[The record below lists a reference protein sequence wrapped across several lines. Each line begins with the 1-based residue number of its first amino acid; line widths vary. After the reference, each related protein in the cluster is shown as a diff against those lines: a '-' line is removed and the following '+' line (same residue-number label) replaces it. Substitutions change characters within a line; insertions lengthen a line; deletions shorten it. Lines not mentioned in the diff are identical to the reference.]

1 MLGLGVKNSFGIDIG
16 TQTIKISEVQKQGG
30 KISVIN
36 YSIWDDDLDNII
48 QEKSGEHTISV
59 DKITTIIRAML
70 KAAQMDIKE
79 AYIAIPSYL
88 AFSAVVPFP
97 ILSFEELSTAV
108 PLEAKKHIPVPLSSV
123 QFDWM
128 NLGLNKDKSKLNIL
142 LIAIPNSV
150 VNTYIEVSKVLGITI
165 KGFELDA
172 FSIIRSIDLPSKQLC
187 IVDIGAR
194 TSTVS
199 IVNAEKQLQLI
210 QSFDFGGNHMTDAI
224 ADLRKISSIEAET
237 LKKENGISGSYS
249 EISALIQ
256 SSIRGFFENE
266 ILRIIR
272 QFQDN
277 NEEKVQEIVLLGG
290 FSKMEGIQEFV
301 DLIMRNQL
309 GSSQQISITIAA
321 PYSNL
326 SIKGVKDKEI
336 LHTIWHDLVLSIGI
350 SLKDY
355 VE

>member
-1 MLGLGVKNSFGIDIG
+1 MLGLGAKNSFGIDIG
-16 TQTIKISEVQKQGG
+16 TQTIKISEVQKRGS

-48 QEKSGEHTISV
+48 QEKNGEHTISV
-59 DKITTIIRAML
+59 SQITTIIQAML
-70 KAAQMDIKE
+70 NAAKMEIKE

-97 ILSFEELSTAV
+97 ILSYEELATAV
-108 PLEAKKHIPVPLSSV
+108 PFEAKQHIPISLSSV
-123 QFDWM
+123 QLDWM
-128 NLGLNKDKSKLNIL
+128 NLGPNKEKDKLNVL

-150 VNTYIEVSKVLGITI
+150 VNTYIEVSRALGITI
-165 KGFELDA
+165 KGFELDT
-172 FSIIRSIDLPSKQLC
+172 FSIIRSIDLPNTQVC

-199 IVNAEKQLQLI
+199 IVSADKQLQLI
-210 QSFDFGGNHMTDAI
+210 QSFDFGGNHITDKI
-224 ADLRKISSIEAET
+224 ASSHNISSIEAEKI
-237 LKKENGISGSYS
+237 KKDNGMSGSNS
-249 EISALIQ
+249 DISALIQ
-256 SSIRGFFENE
+256 SGIKSFFENE
-266 ILRIIR
+266 VLPIIR

-277 NEEKVQEIVLLGG
+277 NEEKIQDIVLLGG
-290 FSKMEGIQEFV
+290 FAKMEGIREFV
-301 DLIMRNQL
+301 DLVINNQL
-309 GSSQQISITIAA
+309 GVSQKITITVAE

-326 SIKGVKDKEI
+326 TIKGVKDKEV

>member
-59 DKITTIIRAML
+59 DKITTIIQAML
-70 KAAQMDIKE
+70 NAAQMDIKE

-97 ILSFEELSTAV
+97 VLSLEELSTAV

-128 NLGLNKDKSKLNIL
+128 NLGPNKDKSKLNIL

-150 VNTYIEVSKVLGITI
+150 VNTYIEVSKALGISI
-165 KGFELDA
+165 KGFELDT
-172 FSIIRSIDLPSKQLC
+172 FSIIRSIDLPAKQLC

-210 QSFDFGGNHMTDAI
+210 QSFDFGGNHITDAI
-224 ADLRKISSIEAET
+224 SDLRKMSSIEAEN
-237 LKKENGISGSYS
+237 LKKENGISGTDS

-256 SSIRGFFENE
+256 SRIRGFFDNE

-277 NEEKVQEIVLLGG
+277 NEDKIQDIVLLGG
-290 FSKMEGIQEFV
+290 FAKMEGIQEFV
-301 DLIMRNQL
+301 DLVMRNQL
-309 GSSQQISITIAA
+309 GSSQQINITVAA

-326 SIKGVKDKEI
+326 SIKGVKDKKV
-336 LHTIWHDLVLSIGI
+336 LHAIWHDLVLSIGI

>member
-36 YSIWDDDLDNII
+36 YSIWNDDLDNII

-59 DKITTIIRAML
+59 TQITTIITAML
-70 KAAQMDIKE
+70 NAAKMEIKE

-97 ILSFEELSTAV
+97 ILSYEELVTAV
-108 PLEAKKHIPVPLSSV
+108 PLEAKQYIPAPLDSV
-123 QFDWM
+123 QLDWM
-128 NLGLNKDKSKLNIL
+128 NLGPNKGKDKLNIL

-150 VNTYIEVSKVLGITI
+150 VNTYIEVSKALGITI

-172 FSIIRSIDLPSKQLC
+172 FSIIRSIDLPDTQVC

-199 IVNAEKQLQLI
+199 IVNAEDQLQLI
-210 QSFDFGGNHMTDAI
+210 QSFDFGGNHITD
-224 ADLRKISSIEAET
+224 KISASHNISNIEAEKI
-237 LKKENGISGSYS
+237 KKNNGISGSNS

-256 SSIRGFFENE
+256 SGIKSFFENE
-266 ILRIIR
+266 VVRIIK

-277 NEEKVQEIVLLGG
+277 NEEKIQDIVLLGG
-290 FSKMEGIQEFV
+290 FAKMEGIREFV
-301 DLIMRNQL
+301 DLVINNQL
-309 GSSQQISITIAA
+309 GSMQKINITVAE

-326 SIKGVKDKEI
+326 SIKGVKDKEA
-336 LHTIWHDLVLSIGI
+336 LHDIWHDLVLSIGI

-355 VE
+355 IK

>member
-1 MLGLGVKNSFGIDIG
+1 MLGLGAKNSFGIDIG
-16 TQTIKISEVQKQGG
+16 TQTIKISEVQKQGE

-48 QEKSGEHTISV
+48 QEKNGGHTISV
-59 DKITTIIRAML
+59 TQITAIIQAML
-70 KAAQMDIKE
+70 NAAKMEIKE

-97 ILSFEELSTAV
+97 ILSYEELATAV
-108 PLEAKKHIPVPLSSV
+108 PLEAKQHIPVPLSGV
-123 QFDWM
+123 QLDWM
-128 NLGLNKDKSKLNIL
+128 NLGPNKEKDKLNIL

-150 VNTYIEVSKVLGITI
+150 VNTYIEVSKALGITI

-172 FSIIRSIDLPSKQLC
+172 FSIIRSIDLPNSQVC

-194 TSTVS
+194 TSTIS
-199 IVNAEKQLQLI
+199 IVNDEDQLQLI
-210 QSFDFGGNHMTDAI
+210 QSFDFGGNHITDKI
-224 ADLRKISSIEAET
+224 ATAHNMSSIEAEKT
-237 LKKENGISGSYS
+237 KKDNGISGSNL

-256 SSIRGFFENE
+256 SGIKSFFENE
-266 ILRIIR
+266 VLRIIN

-277 NEEKVQEIVLLGG
+277 NKEKIQDIVLLGG
-290 FSKMEGIQEFV
+290 FAKMDGIREFV
-301 DLIMRNQL
+301 DLVVDNQL
-309 GSSQQISITIAA
+309 GSSQKINITVAE

-326 SIKGVKDKEI
+326 SIKGVKDKKI
-336 LHTIWHDLVLSIGI
+336 LHSIWHDLVLSIGI

>member
-36 YSIWDDDLDNII
+36 YSIWDDTLDNII
-48 QEKSGEHTISV
+48 QERGGQNIISV
-59 DKITTIIRAML
+59 DKITRIIRAML
-70 KAAQMDIKE
+70 SASQMKIKE

-97 ILSFEELSTAV
+97 ILSYEELVTAV
-108 PLEAKKHIPVPLSSV
+108 PLEAKQHIPVPLNSV
-123 QFDWM
+123 QLDWM
-128 NLGLNKDKSKLNIL
+128 NLGPNKGKDKLNIL

-150 VNTYIEVSKVLGITI
+150 VNTYIEVSKVLGISI

-172 FSIIRSIDLPSKQLC
+172 FSTIRSIDLPNSQVC

-199 IVNAEKQLQLI
+199 IVNTEKQLQLI
-210 QSFDFGGNHMTDAI
+210 QSFDFGGNHITDAI
-224 ADLRKISSIEAET
+224 SGLQKTSSIEAEK
-237 LKKENGISGSYS
+237 LKKENGITGANS
-249 EISALIQ
+249 EVSALIQ
-256 SSIRGFFENE
+256 SAIKSFFENE
-266 ILRIIR
+266 VLRIIR

-277 NEEKVQEIVLLGG
+277 NEEKIQDIVLLGG
-290 FSKMEGIQEFV
+290 FSKTEGIREFV
-301 DLIMRNQL
+301 DLVINNQL
-309 GSSQQISITIAA
+309 GLGQKVNITVAK

-326 SIKGVKDKEI
+326 SIKGVEDENV
-336 LHTIWHDLVLSIGI
+336 LHRIWHDLVLSIGI

>member
-36 YSIWDDDLDNII
+36 YSIWNDDLDNII

-59 DKITTIIRAML
+59 TQITTIITAML
-70 KAAQMDIKE
+70 NAAKMEIKE

-97 ILSFEELSTAV
+97 ILSYEELVTAV
-108 PLEAKKHIPVPLSSV
+108 PLEAKQYIPAPLDSV
-123 QFDWM
+123 QLDWM
-128 NLGLNKDKSKLNIL
+128 NLGPNKGKDKLNIL

-150 VNTYIEVSKVLGITI
+150 VNTYIEVSKALGITI

-172 FSIIRSIDLPSKQLC
+172 FSIIRSIDLPDTQVC

-199 IVNAEKQLQLI
+199 IVNAADQLQLI
-210 QSFDFGGNHMTDAI
+210 QSFDFGGNHITD
-224 ADLRKISSIEAET
+224 KISASHNISNIEAEKI
-237 LKKENGISGSYS
+237 KKNNGISGSSS

-256 SSIRGFFENE
+256 SGIKSFFENE
-266 ILRIIR
+266 VVRIIK

-277 NEEKVQEIVLLGG
+277 NEEKIQDIVLLGG
-290 FSKMEGIQEFV
+290 FAKMEGIREFV
-301 DLIMRNQL
+301 DLVINNQL
-309 GSSQQISITIAA
+309 GSMQKINITVAE

-326 SIKGVKDKEI
+326 SIKGVKDKEA
-336 LHTIWHDLVLSIGI
+336 LHDIWHDLVLSIGI

-355 VE
+355 IK

>member
-1 MLGLGVKNSFGIDIG
+1 MLGLGAKNSFGIDIG

-36 YSIWDDDLDNII
+36 YSIWDDNLDNII
-48 QEKSGEHTISV
+48 QEKGGEHTISV
-59 DKITTIIRAML
+59 EQITITIQAML
-70 KAAQMDIKE
+70 NASKMDIRE

-88 AFSAVVPFP
+88 AFSATVPFP
-97 ILSFEELSTAV
+97 LLSLEELSTAV
-108 PLEAKKHIPVPLSSV
+108 PLEAKKHIPAPLSSV
-123 QFDWM
+123 QLDWM
-128 NLGLNKDKSKLNIL
+128 NLGLNEDKDKLNIL

-150 VNTYIEVSKVLGITI
+150 VNTYIEVSKALGITI

-172 FSIIRSIDLPSKQLC
+172 FSTIRSIDLPNSQVCL
-187 IVDIGAR
+187 VDIGAR

-210 QSFDFGGNHMTDAI
+210 QSFDFGGNHITNKI
-224 ADLRKISSIEAET
+224 ATSHNISSVEAEN
-237 LKKENGISGSYS
+237 LKKENGVSGSDS

-256 SSIRGFFENE
+256 SSIKDFFENE

-272 QFQDN
+272 RFQDS
-277 NEEKVQEIVLLGG
+277 NEEKIQDIVLLGG
-290 FSKMEGIQEFV
+290 FAKIEGIREFV
-301 DLIMRNQL
+301 ALTMDNQL
-309 GSSQQISITIAA
+309 GSSQKINIMIAE

-326 SIKGVKDKEI
+326 SIKGVKDKES
-336 LHTIWHDLVLSIGI
+336 LHAIWHDLVLSIGI

-355 VE
+355 IE

>member
-48 QEKSGEHTISV
+48 QEKSGEHIISV
-59 DKITTIIRAML
+59 SQITTIIQAML
-70 KAAQMDIKE
+70 NAAKMEIKE

-88 AFSAVVPFP
+88 AFSAVVQFP
-97 ILSFEELSTAV
+97 LMSFEELSTAV
-108 PLEAKKHIPVPLSSV
+108 PLEAKQYIPVPLTNV
-123 QFDWM
+123 QLDWM
-128 NLGLNKDKSKLNIL
+128 NLGPNKEKDKLNVL
-142 LIAIPNSV
+142 VIAIPNSV
-150 VNTYIEVSKVLGITI
+150 VNTYIEVSKALGITI

-172 FSIIRSIDLPSKQLC
+172 FSIIRSIDLPNSQVC
-187 IVDIGAR
+187 VVDIGAR

-199 IVNAEKQLQLI
+199 IVNTEDQLQLI
-210 QSFDFGGNHMTDAI
+210 QSFDFGGNHITDKI
-224 ADLRKISSIEAET
+224 ASSHNISSIEAEK
-237 LKKENGISGSYS
+237 LKKDNGISGPKS

-256 SSIRGFFENE
+256 SGIKSFFENE
-266 ILRIIR
+266 VLRIIR

-277 NEEKVQEIVLLGG
+277 NEEKIQDIVLLGG
-290 FSKMEGIQEFV
+290 FAKMDGIREFV
-301 DLIMRNQL
+301 DLVVNNQL
-309 GSSQQISITIAA
+309 GVSQKITITVAE

-326 SIKGVKDKEI
+326 SIKGVRDKEV
-336 LHTIWHDLVLSIGI
+336 LHAIWHDLVLSIGI

>member
-1 MLGLGVKNSFGIDIG
+1 MLGLGAKNSFGIDIG
-16 TQTIKISEVQKQGG
+16 TQTIKISEVQKRGS

-48 QEKSGEHTISV
+48 QEKNGEHTISV
-59 DKITTIIRAML
+59 SQITTIIQAML
-70 KAAQMDIKE
+70 NAAKMEIKE

-97 ILSFEELSTAV
+97 ILSYEELATAV
-108 PLEAKKHIPVPLSSV
+108 PFEAKQHIPISLSSV
-123 QFDWM
+123 QLDWM
-128 NLGLNKDKSKLNIL
+128 NLGPNKEKDKLNVL

-150 VNTYIEVSKVLGITI
+150 VNTYIEVSRALGITI
-165 KGFELDA
+165 KGFELDT
-172 FSIIRSIDLPSKQLC
+172 QVC

-199 IVNAEKQLQLI
+199 IVSADKQLQLI
-210 QSFDFGGNHMTDAI
+210 QSFDFGGNHITDKI
-224 ADLRKISSIEAET
+224 ASSHNISSIEAEKI
-237 LKKENGISGSYS
+237 KKDNGISGSNS
-249 EISALIQ
+249 DISALIQ
-256 SSIRGFFENE
+256 SGIKSFFENE
-266 ILRIIR
+266 VLPIIR

-277 NEEKVQEIVLLGG
+277 NEEKIQDIVLLGG
-290 FSKMEGIQEFV
+290 FAKMEGIREFV
-301 DLIMRNQL
+301 DLVINNQL
-309 GSSQQISITIAA
+309 GVSQKITITVAE

-326 SIKGVKDKEI
+326 TIKGVKDKEV

>member
-70 KAAQMDIKE
+70 NAAQMDIKE

-97 ILSFEELSTAV
+97 VLSLEELSTAV
-108 PLEAKKHIPVPLSSV
+108 PLEAKKHIPVLLSSV

-128 NLGLNKDKSKLNIL
+128 NLGPNKDKSKLNVL

-150 VNTYIEVSKVLGITI
+150 VNTYIEVSKALGITI
-165 KGFELDA
+165 KGFELDT
-172 FSIIRSIDLPSKQLC
+172 FSIIRSIDLPTKQLC

-210 QSFDFGGNHMTDAI
+210 QSFDFGGNHITDAI
-224 ADLRKISSIEAET
+224 ADLRKMSSIEAEN
-237 LKKENGISGSYS
+237 LKKRNGISGSES

-256 SSIRGFFENE
+256 SRIKGFFESE

-277 NEEKVQEIVLLGG
+277 DEEKIQEIVLLGG
-290 FSKMEGIQEFV
+290 FSKMDGIQEFV

-309 GSSQQISITIAA
+309 GLSQQISITVAA
-321 PYSNL
+321 PYPNL
-326 SIKGVKDKEI
+326 SIKGVKDKKM
-336 LHTIWHDLVLSIGI
+336 LHMIWHDLVLSIGI

-355 VE
+355 LE